1 VSAPILS
8 PQSLFRVAALVAFT
22 TGLAAQEGAAPSAE
36 PAKREIAKTPIPD
49 WVVPYE
55 ADPQRR
61 PENQSEVGDTYF
73 PLIENQYD
81 VASRTYYYRYLKR
94 LEGESALQDGAQLT
108 FSYDPHYQKFA
119 FHRLLIHR
127 NGEVIDRL
135 AEQEFKVIQREQD
148 HERQLYDDSLSV
160 LALLEDIR
168 SGDVIEYAF
177 SVEGTNPVFD
187 DHFYWTLTTAY
198 SVPVGAV
205 HGALRHP
212 ADREV
217 VLARHSTEVE
227 AEVSESG
234 ASKVHRWLIENP
246 KPIPHEGGTPSHY
259 DPWGWVEATS
269 WQDWGEV
276 AAWAEKQYV
285 IPTDLPAELLEESQR
300 LASLDGDEAR
310 ILGALRFAQDEIRYL
325 GIFDGVHSHKPYPIE
340 TIVKRRFGDCKD
352 KTLLL
357 VSMLR
362 HLGFEAWPA
371 LVHTD
376 YGKAIGEWSASPHAF
391 NHLVTVVK
399 NGSQL
404 HWLDPTASYQRG
416 PLETLF
422 FPDYGESLIL
432 RGNPDK
438 STVLTKVTPQG
449 YDTVGTLV
457 TETFRLPDYR
467 GPATLEV
474 ETVYHG
480 DDADSIRSYFASMA
494 KSEVQRKYVNYYSAS
509 FDGIE
514 ASRDFTMEDDEAAN
528 VVTVR
533 ESYRIAQIWEENSS
547 NPDQFEADFP
557 SKYAY
562 ERLWIPGTQKRTMP
576 YSIAHPINLLH
587 RIAIHLPD
595 PMNEK
600 PKDLSI
606 RDGAFHFDY
615 QERCAGKITEVEFAY
630 KSIQEEIAAERIPEY
645 LKNVRK
651 AEDHTNYPLWISR
664 ALHEGK
670 QSSQAVGTAGDWE
683 PAWPVIV
690 MAVFGLMGSM
700 LFCVIAFI
708 WKPKWKTRRPFRPH
722 LSGIDGW
729 LILVAFGTCLDPLV
743 LIGQIFMALKD
754 TDLTNWQRVAS
765 VEGEAYH
772 VFWAPILLIE
782 TMITAGALPF
792 SVFLLIQFFR
802 KHYTYPFYRILFQG
816 VLTISQC
823 IFLLMMMRI
832 DSIDRA
838 VLGTTAATVVV
849 ALGFFVGWTAYF
861 LTSERVASTF
871 RNGLPTPLPPALP
884 VRLTSLPPT
893 DISPPAAESPAP

>member
-1 VSAPILS
+1 MSYPILS
-8 PQSLFRVAALVAFT
+8 LHSLPCVAAALLALA
-22 TGLAAQEGAAPSAE
+22 TGLTAQEGAAPSAE

-49 WVVPYE
+49 WVVPYN
-55 ADPQRR
+55 ADPRRR
-61 PENQSEVGDTYF
+61 PENLSEVGDTYF

-81 VASRTYYYRYLKR
+81 VASRTNYYRYLKR
-94 LEGESALQDGAQLT
+94 LEGESSLQDGAQLT
-108 FSYDPHYQKFA
+108 FGYDPHYQKFA

-177 SVEGTNPVFD
+177 SVEGTNPVFE
-187 DHFYWTLTTAY
+187 DHFYWTLTTAF

-212 ADREV
+212 KDREI
-217 VLARHSTEVE
+217 VLARHSTGAE
-227 AEVSESG
+227 AEVSESDG
-234 ASKVHRWLIENP
+234 SKVHRWLIENP

-259 DPWGWVEATS
+259 DPWGWIEATS

-276 AAWAEKQYV
+276 ATWAEKQYV
-285 IPTDLPAELLEESQR
+285 IPTELPAELLEESER
-300 LASLDGDEAR
+300 LAGLEDDESR

-376 YGKAIGEWSASPHAF
+376 YGKAIGEWSPSPHAF

-399 NGSQL
+399 HGSQL

-422 FPDYGESLIL
+422 FPDYGDSLIL
-432 RGNPDK
+432 RGNPGK
-438 STVLTKVTPQG
+438 STALTKVTPQG
-449 YDTVGTLV
+449 YDAVGTMV
-457 TETFRLPDYR
+457 TETFRLPDYL
-467 GPATLEV
+467 GPATLDV

-494 KSEVQRKYVNYYSAS
+494 RSEVQRKYVNYYSAS

-514 ASRDFTMEDDEAAN
+514 EARDFTMEDDEAAN

-533 ESYRIAQIWEENSS
+533 ESYRIPQIWEENSS

-562 ERLWIPGTQKRTMP
+562 ERLWIPGTRKRTMP

-595 PMNEK
+595 PMSEK

-606 RDGAFHFDY
+606 RDEAFHFDY
-615 QERCAGKITEVEFAY
+615 QERCTGKITEVEFAY

-670 QSSQAVGTAGDWE
+670 RSPTTSTEKPLQ
-683 PAWPVIV
+683 PNWPIIV
-690 MAVFGLMGSM
+690 AIVFGLMGSM
-700 LFCVIAFI
+700 LFCVIAFV
-708 WKPKWKTRRPFRPH
+708 WKPKWKPLRPYRPE
-722 LSGIDGW
+722 LSGIEGW
-729 LILVAFGTCLDPLV
+729 LALVAFGTCVQPITSIVQLV
-743 LIGQIFMALKD
+743 SSVMEVDHA
-754 TDLTNWQRVAS
+754 TWERVATPG
-765 VEGEAYH
+765 GEAYH
-772 VFWAPILLIE
+772 VIWAPILLAE
-782 TMITAGALPF
+782 TTLAAGAVPM

-802 KHYTYPFYRILFQG
+802 RHYTFPVYRILFQG
-816 VLTISQC
+816 VLVLSQTL
-823 IFLLMMMRI
+823 FLVLMSQI
-832 DSIDRA
+832 DSIDPKFIA
-838 VLGTTAATVVV
+838 STTGGVIVGLGLFAA
-849 ALGFFVGWTAYF
+849 WTAYF
-861 LTSERVASTF
+861 LTSVRVASTF
-871 RNGLPTPLPPALP
+871 RNGMPVADPPPLPM
-884 VRLTSLPPT
+884 RLTSPPPT
-893 DISPPAAESPAP
+893 DIFPPAAESPGP